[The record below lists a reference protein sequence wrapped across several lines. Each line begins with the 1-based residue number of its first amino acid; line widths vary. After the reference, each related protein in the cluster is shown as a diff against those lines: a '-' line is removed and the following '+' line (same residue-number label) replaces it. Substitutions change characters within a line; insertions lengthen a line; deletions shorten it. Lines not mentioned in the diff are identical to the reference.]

1 MLCKHLIFYTSGSAA
16 GGRQPIE
23 IKSIKDIYKAAELQV
38 IFYSDKTNPR
48 GKQSAGQGKARSFFA
63 ITDLSNTDCIVRDMA
78 RLWLMSE
85 KAKDY
90 KVFSWAADTQGV
102 TRSLVSS
109 MLKEAA
115 IATGIPGAD
124 VSTHSLRRTGLSRLV
139 AKGPLNPNPMPWLVA
154 REYGRWKSDCARR
167 YFWASTELAQNY
179 ATAIWAS
186 PCFVQVRGGGDVKIM
201 TH

>member
-1 MLCKHLIFYTSGSAA
+1 MT
-16 GGRQPIE
+16 RQIQKGE
-23 IKSIKDIYKAAELQV
+23 
-38 IFYSDKTNPR
+38 
-48 GKQSAGQGKARSFFA
+48 QSAGQGKARSFFA
-63 ITDLSNTDCIVRDMA
+63 VTDLSNTDCIVRDMA

-85 KAKDY
+85 RAKNY
-90 KVFSWAADTQGV
+90 NVFSWAADTQGV
-102 TRSLVSS
+102 TRNLVSS

>member
-1 MLCKHLIFYTSGSAA
+1 M
-16 GGRQPIE
+16 
-23 IKSIKDIYKAAELQV
+23 
-38 IFYSDKTNPR
+38 
-48 GKQSAGQGKARSFFA
+48 
-63 ITDLSNTDCIVRDMA
+63 
-78 RLWLMSE
+78 
-85 KAKDY
+85 
-90 KVFSWAADTQGV
+90 FSWAADTQGV
-102 TRSLVSS
+102 TRQLVSD

-139 AKGPLNPNPMPWLVA
+139 AKGPLNPNPMPWEIA

-167 YFWASTELAQNY
+167 YFWASSELAQNY

-186 PCFVQVRGGGDVKIM
+186 PRFVQVRGRGGVKVM

>member
-1 MLCKHLIFYTSGSAA
+1 M
-16 GGRQPIE
+16 E
-23 IKSIKDIYKAAELQV
+23 IKSITDVYRAAELQV

-48 GKQSAGQGKARSFFA
+48 GNQAVGQGKARSFFA
-63 ITDLSNTDCIVRDMA
+63 IRDLKNTDCIVRDMA
-78 RLWLMSE
+78 RLWLVPGRVSN
-85 KAKDY
+85 Y

-102 TRSLVSS
+102 TRKLVSD

-139 AKGPLNPNPMPWLVA
+139 AKGPLNPNPMHWEIA

-167 YFWASTELAQNY
+167 YFWASSELAQNY
-179 ATAIWAS
+179 ATAIWTS
-186 PCFVQVRGGGDVKIM
+186 PRFVQVRGGGEVKVM
-201 TH
+201 THWL